1 MTGLAAGSMS
11 PYYMLYF
18 VLIRVNYNIM
28 RTETFSADAIARLLR
43 RRTIATM
50 DELKAALGSS
60 VDMTVFRKLRELSY
74 LASYSHRGKYY
85 ALEKAAQFDGDGL
98 WVYRGVRFSR
108 FGSLVDTVEALVARA
123 TRGFLASELAR
134 QLGVEV
140 KQPLLGL
147 VHAGRLAR
155 EEVAGLFLYC
165 SVDRDRRRQQ
175 LLTRRLPAEESAF
188 APLRSSDPDSNE
200 AKAAV
205 VLFMSLLDERQRR
218 LFAGLEAL
226 RLGHGGDRS
235 VADATG
241 LDPHTVAKGRQELL
255 AHDVLVDRRRRPG
268 AGRKPVEKKH
278 RRSSPKS
285 SA

>member
-1 MTGLAAGSMS
+1 
-11 PYYMLYF
+11 
-18 VLIRVNYNIM
+18 M
-28 RTETFSADAIARLLR
+28 RSEIFSAELIARLLR

-60 VDMTVFRKLRELSY
+60 VDMTVFRKLRTLAY

-85 ALEKAAQFDGDGL
+85 ALEEAAQFDEHGL

-108 FGSLVDTVEALVARA
+108 FGSLVDTIKAFVARA
-123 TRGFLASELAR
+123 TRGYLAGELAV

-147 VHAGRLAR
+147 VRAGRLAR
-155 EEVAGLFLYC
+155 EELTEGYLYC
-165 SVDRDRRRQQ
+165 SVERDLRRQQ
-175 LLTRRLPAEESAF
+175 LLSRRLPAEQCAF
-188 APLRSSDPDSNE
+188 EPLRGLDSDSNQ

-205 VLFMSLLDERQRR
+205 VLFMSLLDEQQRR
-218 LFAGLEAL
+218 LFAGLAAL
-226 RLGHGGDRS
+226 RLGHGGDRA
-235 VADATG
+235 VAQATG

-255 AHDVLVDRRRRPG
+255 AHDVLLERRRRPG
-268 AGRKPVEKKH
+268 AGRKRLEKKH

-285 SA
+285 NL

>member
-1 MTGLAAGSMS
+1 
-11 PYYMLYF
+11 
-18 VLIRVNYNIM
+18 M
-28 RTETFSADAIARLLR
+28 RTEIFSADAIAHLLR

-60 VDMTVFRKLRELSY
+60 VDMTVFRKLRTLSY

-85 ALEKAAQFDGDGL
+85 ALEESAQFDERGL
-98 WVYRGVRFSR
+98 WAFRGVRFSH
-108 FGSLVDTVEALVARA
+108 FGSLVDTVEAFVARA
-123 TRGFLASELAR
+123 TGGHLAAELALL
-134 QLGVEV
+134 LGVEV
-140 KQPLLGL
+140 KQSLLGL
-147 VHAGRLAR
+147 VRASRLVR
-155 EEVAGLFLYC
+155 EEVAGLYLYC

-175 LLTRRLPAEESAF
+175 LLTRTLPSQEFAF
-188 APLRSSDPDSNE
+188 AALRGPDCDSNE

-226 RLGHGGDRS
+226 RLGHGGDRA
-235 VADATG
+235 VAEATG
-241 LDPHTVAKGRQELL
+241 LDPHTIAKGRQELL

-268 AGRKPVEKKH
+268 AGRKPVEKKP

-285 SA
+285 SD

>member
-1 MTGLAAGSMS
+1 
-11 PYYMLYF
+11 MLD
-18 VLIRVNYNIM
+18 VIPWEVKSNRM
-28 RTETFSADAIARLLR
+28 RSETFSADAIARLLR
-43 RRTIATM
+43 RRTVATM

-60 VDMTVFRKLRELSY
+60 VDMTVFRKLRALSY

-85 ALEKAAQFDGDGL
+85 ALEETAQFDEHGL
-98 WVYRGVRFSR
+98 WAYRGVGFSR
-108 FGSLVDTVEALVARA
+108 FGSLVDTVEAFVARA
-123 TRGFLASELAR
+123 PRGYRASELALH
-134 QLGVEV
+134 LGVEV

-147 VHAGRLAR
+147 VRAGRLAR
-155 EEVAGLFLYC
+155 EEVAGLYLYC
-165 SVDRDRRRQQ
+165 SADRDRRRQQ

-188 APLRSSDPDSNE
+188 AALRAADSDSNA

-226 RLGHGGDRS
+226 RLGHGGDRA
-235 VADATG
+235 VAEATG
-241 LDPHTVAKGRQELL
+241 LDPHTIAKGRRELL

-268 AGRKPVEKKH
+268 AGRKPVEKKR
-278 RRSSPKS
+278 RRSSTKS

>member
-1 MTGLAAGSMS
+1 
-11 PYYMLYF
+11 
-18 VLIRVNYNIM
+18 M
-28 RTETFSADAIARLLR
+28 RSETFSSDAIARLLR

-50 DELKAALGSS
+50 DELKEALGSS
-60 VDMTVFRKLRELSY
+60 VDMTVFRKLRALSY
-74 LASYSHRGKYY
+74 VASYSHRGKYY
-85 ALEKAAQFDGDGL
+85 ALEQTAQFDELGL
-98 WVYRGVRFSR
+98 WAYRGVRFSR
-108 FGSLVDTVEALVARA
+108 FGSLVDTVEDFVARA
-123 TRGFLASELAR
+123 TRGCFAPELAL

-147 VHAGRLAR
+147 VRAGRIAR
-155 EEVAGLFLYC
+155 EEVGGLYLYC
-165 SVDRDRRRQQ
+165 SVDQERHRQQ
-175 LLTRRLPAEESAF
+175 LLTRTLPAEQSAF
-188 APLRSSDPDSNE
+188 APLHGPDSDSNE

-226 RLGHGGDRS
+226 RLGHGGDRA
-235 VADATG
+235 VAEATG

-268 AGRKPVEKKH
+268 AGRKAVEKKR

-285 SA
+285 NG